1 MRIVFFGTAPF
12 AIPSLEAVASVTS
25 LVIAQPD
32 RPTGRGLKTVMTP
45 VKTRALELGL
55 PVETPERCR
64 RPEVI
69 ERLKELDADLFVVAA
84 YGQILPQ
91 ALLDVPRHGCINI
104 HGSLLPAYRGAAP
117 VQHAIWNGDRFSGV
131 TLMRM
136 DAGMD
141 TGDIIAMETCA
152 ISPDETAGELY
163 DRLADMGGQLW
174 AAHLA
179 TLGSGQ
185 YVATPQDHAAATM
198 APKILPSDA
207 EIPADEPFDLAYRRY
222 RAMTPVPGAWIQ
234 TRWGRLKLRDVRPV
248 ASTSPAG
255 TVVGTRP
262 EFVIALPG
270 GALVLRQVQ
279 PEGKKAMR
287 GTDFA
292 NGARIQPG
300 NQWAPTP

>member
-45 VKTRALELGL
+45 VKARALELGL

-152 ISPDETAGELY
+152 IAPDETAGELY
-163 DRLADMGGQLW
+163 DRLADMGGQLL

-179 TLGSGQ
+179 TLASGN

-198 APKILPSDA
+198 APKIQPSDA
-207 EIPADEPFDLAYRRY
+207 EIPADESYDLAYRRF
-222 RAMTPVPGAWIQ
+222 RAMTPVPGAWVQ

>member
-12 AIPSLEAVASVTS
+12 AIPSLEAVASVSS

-45 VKTRALELGL
+45 VKARALELGL

-91 ALLDVPRHGCINI
+91 ALLDVPRYGCVNV

-117 VQHAIWNGDRFSGV
+117 VQHAIWNGDAFSGV

-152 ISPDETAGELY
+152 IAPDETAGELY
-163 DRLADMGGQLW
+163 DRLANMGGQLL

-207 EIPADEPFDLAYRRY
+207 EIPADEPFELAYRRY

>member
-45 VKTRALELGL
+45 VKARALELGL

-91 ALLDVPRHGCINI
+91 ALLDVPRYGCVNV

-117 VQHAIWNGDRFSGV
+117 VQHAIWNGDAFSGV

-152 ISPDETAGELY
+152 IAPDETAGELY
-163 DRLADMGGQLW
+163 DRLANMGGQLL
-174 AAHLA
+174 AAHFA

-185 YVATPQDHAAATM
+185 YIATPQDHAAATM

-207 EIPADEPFDLAYRRY
+207 QIPADEPFDLAYRRY

-248 ASTSPAG
+248 ASSSPAG

-300 NQWAPTP
+300 DSWAPIS

>member
-12 AIPSLEAVASVTS
+12 AIPALEAVKDVTT

-45 VKTRALELGL
+45 VKARALELGL

-69 ERLKELDADLFVVAA
+69 ERLRELDADLFVVAA

-91 ALLDVPRHGCINI
+91 ALLDVPRHGCVNV

-117 VQHAIWNGDRFSGV
+117 VQHAIWNGDAFSGV

-152 ISPDETAGELY
+152 IAPDETAGELY
-163 DRLADMGGQLW
+163 DRLATMGGQLL

-179 TLGSGQ
+179 TLGSGN

-198 APKILPSDA
+198 APKILPADA
-207 EIPADEPFDLAYRRY
+207 EIPADEPLELAYRRY
-222 RAMTPVPGAWIQ
+222 RAMTPVPGAWVQ

-248 ASTSPAG
+248 TSSSPAG

-300 NQWAPTP
+300 DPWAPNS

>member
-45 VKTRALELGL
+45 VKARALELGL

-117 VQHAIWNGDRFSGV
+117 VQHAIWNGDAFSGV

-152 ISPDETAGELY
+152 IAPDETAGELY
-163 DRLADMGGQLW
+163 DRLANMGGQLL
-174 AAHLA
+174 AAHFA

-185 YVATPQDHAAATM
+185 YIATPQDHAAATM

-207 EIPADEPFDLAYRRY
+207 QIPADEPFDLAYRRY

-248 ASTSPAG
+248 ASSSPAG

-300 NQWAPTP
+300 DSWAPIS

>member
-45 VKTRALELGL
+45 VKARALELGL

-117 VQHAIWNGDRFSGV
+117 VQHAIWNGDAFSGV

-152 ISPDETAGELY
+152 IAPDETAGELY
-163 DRLADMGGQLW
+163 DRLANIGGQLL

-185 YVATPQDHAAATM
+185 YVAAPQDHAAATM

-279 PEGKKAMR
+279 PEGKKGMR

-300 NQWAPTP
+300 ESWAPIS

>member
-1 MRIVFFGTAPF
+1 MKIVFFGTAPF

-32 RPTGRGLKTVMTP
+32 RPAGRGLKTVMTP
-45 VKTRALELGL
+45 VKARALELGL

-69 ERLKELDADLFVVAA
+69 ERLKEIDADLFVVAA

-117 VQHAIWNGDRFSGV
+117 VQHAIWNGDAFSGV

-152 ISPDETAGELY
+152 IAPDETAGELY
-163 DRLADMGGQLW
+163 NRLADMGGQLL

-185 YVATPQDHAAATM
+185 YVATPQDHTKATM

-300 NQWAPTP
+300 DSWAPIS

>member
-1 MRIVFFGTAPF
+1 MKVVFFGTAPF
-12 AIPSLEAVASVTS
+12 AIPALEAVAGVTT
-25 LVIAQPD
+25 LVVAQPD
-32 RPTGRGLKTVMTP
+32 RPTGRGLKTAMTP
-45 VKTRALELGL
+45 VKARALELGL

-69 ERLKELDADLFVVAA
+69 ERLKRLDADLFVVAA

-91 ALLDVPRHGCINI
+91 ALLDVPRYGCVNV

-117 VQHAIWNGDRFSGV
+117 VQHAIWNGDAFSGV

-152 ISPDETAGELY
+152 IAPDETAGELY
-163 DRLADMGGQLW
+163 DRLATLGGQLMT
-174 AAHLA
+174 AHLA

-185 YVATPQDHAAATM
+185 YVATPQDHTKATM

-207 EIPADEPFDLAYRRY
+207 EIPADEPYDLAYRRF

-234 TRWGRLKLRDVRPV
+234 TVWGRLKLRDVRPV
-248 ASTSPAG
+248 ASSAPAG

>member
-1 MRIVFFGTAPF
+1 MKIVFFGTAPF

-32 RPTGRGLKTVMTP
+32 RPAGRGLKTVMTP
-45 VKTRALELGL
+45 VKARALELGL

-69 ERLKELDADLFVVAA
+69 ERLKEIDADLFVVAA

-117 VQHAIWNGDRFSGV
+117 VQHAIWNGDAFSGV

-152 ISPDETAGELY
+152 IAPDETAGELY
-163 DRLADMGGQLW
+163 NRLADMGGQLL

-185 YVATPQDHAAATM
+185 YVATPQDHTKATM

-234 TRWGRLKLRDVRPV
+234 TRWGRL
-248 ASTSPAG
+248 
-255 TVVGTRP
+255 
-262 EFVIALPG
+262 
-270 GALVLRQVQ
+270 
-279 PEGKKAMR
+279 
-287 GTDFA
+287 
-292 NGARIQPG
+292 
-300 NQWAPTP
+300 

>member
-45 VKTRALELGL
+45 VKARALELGL

-117 VQHAIWNGDRFSGV
+117 VQHAIWNGDAFSGV

-141 TGDIIAMETCA
+141 TGDFIAMETCA
-152 ISPDETAGELY
+152 IAPDETAGELY
-163 DRLADMGGQLW
+163 DRLADMGGQLL

-207 EIPADEPFDLAYRRY
+207 EIPANEPFDLAYRRY

-300 NQWAPTP
+300 DLWAPIS